1 MQTYKLAPE
10 KNVNF
15 QFKTKLL
22 AVQQWAMPLKRK
34 WQSNM
39 LTDFD
44 SKESLNHHKSHISFM
59 KHPLHLCREP
69 LQGMQTWL
77 QFQHCNTTCSVCILE
92 NFSPTSITLQYAIFL
107 SDNLT
112 IKTSN
117 IDNLNTTFWRKVD
130 E

>member
-59 KHPLHLCREP
+59 KHPLHLWRECKHDCNSNIATP
-69 LQGMQTWL
+69 LVL
-77 QFQHCNTTCSVCILE
+77 FAFLK
-92 NFSPTSITLQYAIFL
+92 IFL
-107 SDNLT
+107 QHP
-112 IKTSN
+112 
-117 IDNLNTTFWRKVD
+117 
-130 E
+130 